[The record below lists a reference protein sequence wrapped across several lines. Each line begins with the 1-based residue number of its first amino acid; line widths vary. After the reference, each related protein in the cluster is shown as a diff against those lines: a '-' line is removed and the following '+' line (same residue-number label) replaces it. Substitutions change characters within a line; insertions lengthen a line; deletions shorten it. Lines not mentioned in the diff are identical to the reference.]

1 MKINK
6 TVLLLTVTVAVSFL
20 VGCQSNA
27 IVVNTST
34 TNSNSNQTAKSGE
47 TIKPATPTENK
58 ANTSNAPATS
68 EKVEP
73 VYTDLTDKN
82 CKTTAKNEQ
91 EEWMTQ
97 ICGGVGGYK
106 LEVFEGDLRVS
117 INVVAPN
124 GKKSELDFQQVS
136 GAFSTLGDKAEWQV
150 EKKDGK
156 DVPTALIVR
165 FNASKGDDDSK
176 TDSFL
181 IVSKISPEKSCITDV
196 VKPTANANE
205 EARKLA
211 ENAAA
216 KPCKT
221 DF

>member
-1 MKINK
+1 MKK
-6 TVLLLTVTVAVSFL
+6 VYLFALLVAVCSFA
-20 VGCQSNA
+20 GCQSNA
-27 IVVNTST
+27 VVVNTSP
-34 TNSNSNQTAKSGE
+34 TNTNSNQTAKSGE
-47 TIKPATPTENK
+47 PDKPATPAENK
-58 ANTSNAPATS
+58 TNAANKPATS

-73 VYTDLTDKN
+73 IYTDITDKG
-82 CKTTAKNEQ
+82 CKTTDKNEQ

-97 ICGGVGGYK
+97 ICNGVGGYK
-106 LEVFEGDLRVS
+106 LEVFEGDLRSS

-124 GKKSELDFQQVS
+124 GKKSELEFQQVS
-136 GAFSTLGDKAEWQV
+136 GAFSTLGDKAEWHV

-165 FNASKGDDDSK
+165 FNASKAEDETKSDSY
-176 TDSFL
+176 L

-196 VKPTANANE
+196 VKPSANANE

-211 ENAAA
+211 ESAAT

-221 DF
+221 NF

>member
-6 TVLLLTVTVAVSFL
+6 KVLLLTVTVAVSFL

-47 TIKPATPTENK
+47 ASKPATPAENK
-58 ANTSNAPATS
+58 ANTSNAPVDS
-68 EKVEP
+68 EKVAP
-73 VYTDLTDKN
+73 VYTDITEKG
-82 CKTTAKNEQ
+82 CKTTKKNEQ

-97 ICGGVGGYK
+97 ICEGVGGYK
-106 LEVFEGDLRVS
+106 LEVFEGDLRSS

-136 GAFSTLGDKAEWQV
+136 GAFSTLGEKAEWRV

-176 TDSFL
+176 NDSFL

-211 ENAAA
+211 ESAET

-221 DF
+221 NF